1 MKQFLKNL
9 FKKLFNKDQGGESS
23 PVVVKPVDP
32 IPEIPTREEV
42 ENFPNGFDLG
52 KWAGIKID
60 ENRKAEVQ
68 AVVNFFIGNKTR
80 YVKVE
85 NTCGVPAELICAL
98 HYRESSL
105 SFAGVLHNGER
116 ILNTGKKTKLV
127 PKGRGPFKTWEEAA
141 VDALMLKK
149 SIFPSKWTFESM
161 LEFSERFNGL
171 GYRSKIGDSGKIELS
186 PYVFAGTN
194 LHDETGKYV
203 VDGKYSP
210 TAKEA
215 QLGVASIIIGL
226 NKVRA

>member
-1 MKQFLKNL
+1 MKPITWIKNL
-9 FKKLFNKDQGGESS
+9 FKKKQGSESS
-23 PVVVKPVDP
+23 PVIVKPVEP
-32 IPEIPTREEV
+32 ISEIPTQEEV
-42 ENFPNGFDLG
+42 DNFPDTNDYG

-60 ENRKAEVQ
+60 ENRKSEVQ
-68 AVVNFFIGNKTR
+68 AIINFFVGNKSR

-85 NTCGVPAELICAL
+85 NICGVPAELICAL

-149 SIFPSKWTFESM
+149 AIFPAKWTFESM
-161 LEFSERFNGL
+161 MEFAERFNGL
-171 GYRSKIGDSGKIELS
+171 GYRTKIGDSGKIELS

-194 LHDETGKYV
+194 FYDETGKYV
-203 VDGKYSP
+203 ADGKYSS

-215 QLGVASIIIGL
+215 QLGVAAILIAIC
-226 NKVRA
+226 

>member
-1 MKQFLKNL
+1 M
-9 FKKLFNKDQGGESS
+9 
-23 PVVVKPVDP
+23 
-32 IPEIPTREEV
+32 
-42 ENFPNGFDLG
+42 
-52 KWAGIKID
+52 
-60 ENRKAEVQ
+60 
-68 AVVNFFIGNKTR
+68 AV
-80 YVKVE
+80 
-85 NTCGVPAELICAL
+85 CAL

-105 SFAGVLHNGER
+105 SFAGVLHNGEK

-127 PKGRGPFKTWEEAA
+127 PKGRGPFSTWEEAA

-194 LHDETGKYV
+194 LHDETSKYV
-203 VDGKYSP
+203 SDGKYSP

-215 QLGVASIIIGL
+215 QLGVAAILIAIC
-226 NKVRA
+226 